1 MAERLSDILQNE
13 KIISKESFQRA
24 REESSRQGGSD
35 IACLINNDYLLED
48 ILVDFLEKK
57 YNCVYFDLAKHKIEN
72 DVIKQIPANIAK
84 KFFVVPIAK
93 SNNVLAVSMLDPV
106 SDEVIE
112 NLQKITD
119 YSILPF
125 ISRKKDIEKVLY
137 YRYVSVPEFV
147 DDKMDEN
154 VSSGGKGF
162 PLIKKFVFDDFIIG
176 SGNSFTY
183 AVAVAVAKFPGG
195 KYNPLFIYSHTGL
208 GKTHLVNA
216 IGNYLIEKNPSLKV
230 FYINAERFVKD
241 IVNAIKNNTV
251 DELHEIYREN
261 DVFLID
267 DIQFLIGKERAQ
279 EEFFYTFNALSQSN
293 KQIIVTSD
301 RPPGEFKN
309 IEERLKTRLSGGI
322 ITDIQPPDLE
332 TRVAIL
338 KKKLSLKENKIILS
352 DEVVFFLAQ
361 NISNSVRELEGVLNR
376 LIAISQLTLKGGEIT
391 LVMAKELLKDILVF
405 TETEVPEKKTETRK
419 NDFQVAKIVKQKI
432 KNAKNLQGIMNIIEE
447 TVNFLVPKAVEKR
460 NQQALD
466 MLNEVKKLL
475 GEKNLQ
481 EAFKLINKLQQMNL

>member
-1 MAERLSDILQNE
+1 MAGRLSEILQRE
-13 KIISKESFQRA
+13 KVISVESFQRA
-24 REESSRQGGSD
+24 REESRLQGGMD
-35 IACLINNDYLLED
+35 IACLINNDYLTED
-48 ILVDFLEKK
+48 GLIDFLKKK
-57 YNCVYFDLAKHKIEN
+57 YNYVYFDLGKHKIEN
-72 DVIKQIPANIAK
+72 DLIKQIPAGIARR
-84 KFFVVPIAK
+84 FFVVPIAK
-93 SNNVLAVSMLDPV
+93 TNNILAVAMLDPV

-112 NLQKITD
+112 NLKKITD

-137 YRYVSVPEFV
+137 YQYVSAPEFV
-147 DDKMDEN
+147 EDKGNANIASDE
-154 VSSGGKGF
+154 KGL
-162 PLIKKFVFDDFIIG
+162 PLMKKFVFDNFIIG

-216 IGNYLIEKNPSLKV
+216 IGNHLIANNPSMKV
-230 FYINAERFVKD
+230 FYINTERFVKD

-251 DELHEIYREN
+251 DELHSRYREN

-279 EEFFYTFNALSQSN
+279 EEFFHTFNALSQSN

-301 RPPGEFKN
+301 RPPVEFKN
-309 IEERLKTRLSGGI
+309 IEERLKTRLAGGI

-352 DEVVFFLAQ
+352 DEVIFFLAQ

-376 LIAISQLTLKGGEIT
+376 LIAISRLTLKGGEIT
-391 LVMAKELLKDILVF
+391 LVMAKELLKDILAF
-405 TETEVPEKKTETRK
+405 TETEVPEKKPEVK
-419 NDFQVAKIVKQKI
+419 NNDFQVAKSFKQKI
-432 KNAKNLQGIMNIIEE
+432 KNAKDLQEIMDIIEE
-447 TVNFLVPKAVEKR
+447 TVNFLVPKAVEKQ

>member
-1 MAERLSDILQNE
+1 MAGRLSDILQHE
-13 KIISKESFQRA
+13 KVISEESFQRA
-24 REESSRQGGSD
+24 REESRLQGGMD
-35 IACLINNDYLLED
+35 IACLINNDYLSED
-48 ILVDFLEKK
+48 VLVDFLEKK
-57 YNCVYFDLAKHKIEN
+57 YNYVYFDLAKHKIEN
-72 DVIKQIPANIAK
+72 DFIKQIPANIAR

-93 SNNVLAVSMLDPV
+93 ANNILAVTMLDPV

-112 NLQKITD
+112 NLKKITD

-137 YRYVSVPEFV
+137 YQYVSALEVVE
-147 DDKMDEN
+147 DKGNEKIASDE
-154 VSSGGKGF
+154 KGL
-162 PLIKKFVFDDFIIG
+162 PLMKKFVFDNFIIG

-216 IGNYLIEKNPSLKV
+216 IGNHLIANNPSMKV
-230 FYINAERFVKD
+230 FYINTERFVKD
-241 IVNAIKNNTV
+241 LVNAIKNNTV
-251 DELHEIYREN
+251 DEFHSRYREN

-279 EEFFYTFNALSQSN
+279 EEFFHTFNALSQSN

-309 IEERLKTRLSGGI
+309 IEERLKTRLAGGI

-338 KKKLSLKENKIILS
+338 KKKLSLKENKIVLS
-352 DEVVFFLAQ
+352 DEVIFFLAQ

-405 TETEVPEKKTETRK
+405 TETEVPEKKPEVKK
-419 NDFQVAKIVKQKI
+419 NDFQVAEVFKQKI
-432 KNAKNLQGIMNIIEE
+432 KSAKNLQEIMDIIEE
-447 TVNFLVPKAVEKR
+447 TANFLVPKAVEKQ

-466 MLNEVKKLL
+466 MLNELKKML
-475 GEKNLQ
+475 GERNLQ
-481 EAFKLINKLQQMNL
+481 EAFKLINKLQKMNL